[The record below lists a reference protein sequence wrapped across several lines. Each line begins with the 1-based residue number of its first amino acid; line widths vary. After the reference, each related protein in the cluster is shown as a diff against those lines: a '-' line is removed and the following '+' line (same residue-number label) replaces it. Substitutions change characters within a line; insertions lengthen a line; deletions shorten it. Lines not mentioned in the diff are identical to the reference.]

1 MKNNFLNSFVFS
13 LNIYIHIIFGIKK
26 LYSKAAVFLN
36 EKKHN
41 NILMW
46 PFDHTLADIQLNVA
60 LEISHAIKP
69 QWTSLFSKSERNFN
83 LC

>member
-41 NILMW
+41 NILM
-46 PFDHTLADIQLNVA
+46 
-60 LEISHAIKP
+60 
-69 QWTSLFSKSERNFN
+69 
-83 LC
+83 